1 MFLLYVF
8 EKWKYLLIGVSL
20 FLINPEFSQFS
31 PEFSKKTTEIVSDG
45 FHLFANDD
53 CISRTMVNC
62 LIIDDEKNARENLEN
77 LLSKYCPELTVAGK
91 AVSGMDGI
99 QMIKDLKP
107 DAIFLDVHMSDIDG
121 FTLLSR
127 LEEPK
132 PMVVFVTA
140 YEKYALRAIKASAI
154 DYILKPVS
162 IKELQGAAQKLEQL
176 YRLKNENPGF
186 EKGYNDAL
194 KLMIQSSHED
204 GPERI
209 ALPDHAGYR
218 FESMRDIVRLESDSN
233 YTTIFLKS
241 GEKVLVSK
249 PMKHFED
256 FLDEAIFIRIHNS
269 HIINIHF
276 LKSYLRDDGG
286 MAELSDG
293 TKLQIAKRRL
303 PLFLDTIKHRFI
315 KP

>member
-1 MFLLYVF
+1 
-8 EKWKYLLIGVSL
+8 
-20 FLINPEFSQFS
+20 
-31 PEFSKKTTEIVSDG
+31 
-45 FHLFANDD
+45 
-53 CISRTMVNC
+53 MVRC

-77 LLSKYCPELTVAGK
+77 LVGKYCPELDVCGM

-99 QMIKDLKP
+99 QRIKELNP

-140 YEKYALRAIKASAI
+140 YEKYALKAIKASAI
-154 DYILKPVS
+154 DYMLKPVS

-176 YRLKNENPGF
+176 FRLKNDNPGF
-186 EKGYNDAL
+186 DKGYNDAL
-194 KLMIQSSHED
+194 KLMIQSSHDEN
-204 GPERI
+204 PERI

-218 FESMRDIVRLESDSN
+218 FENMRDIVRLESDSN
-233 YTTIFLKS
+233 YTTIYLKS
-241 GEKVLVSK
+241 NEKVLVSK

-256 FLDEAIFIRIHNS
+256 FLDEKIFIRIHNS

-276 LKSYLRDDGG
+276 LKGYLRDDGG
-286 MAELSDG
+286 MAELFDG
-293 TKLQIAKRRL
+293 SKLSIAKRRL
-303 PLFLDTIKHRFI
+303 PLFLDTIKQRFI

>member
-1 MFLLYVF
+1 MVRCLL
-8 EKWKYLLIGVSL
+8 
-20 FLINPEFSQFS
+20 
-31 PEFSKKTTEIVSDG
+31 
-45 FHLFANDD
+45 
-53 CISRTMVNC
+53 
-62 LIIDDEKNARENLEN
+62 IDDEKNARENLEY
-77 LLSKYCPELTVAGK
+77 LIVRYCPELKVADT
-91 AVSGMDGI
+91 ASSGMSGI
-99 QMIKDLKP
+99 QKIRELQP
-107 DAIFLDVHMSDIDG
+107 DAIFLDVQMSDIDG

-154 DYILKPVS
+154 DYMLKPVS
-162 IKELQGAAQKLEQL
+162 IKELQHAAQKLQQL
-176 YRLKNENPGF
+176 FILKNNNPAF
-186 EKGYNDAL
+186 DRGYNDAL
-194 KLMIQSSHED
+194 RMMLQNSGED

-218 FESMRDIVRLESDSN
+218 FENMRDIVRLESDSN
-233 YTTIFLKS
+233 YTMIFLKS

-256 FLDEAIFIRIHNS
+256 FLDEEMFIRIHNS
-269 HIINIHF
+269 HIVNIHF
-276 LKSYLRDDGG
+276 LKSYLRDESA
-286 MAELSDG
+286 AELQDG

-303 PLFLDTIKHRFI
+303 PLFLDAVKHRFI

>member
-1 MFLLYVF
+1 
-8 EKWKYLLIGVSL
+8 
-20 FLINPEFSQFS
+20 
-31 PEFSKKTTEIVSDG
+31 
-45 FHLFANDD
+45 
-53 CISRTMVNC
+53 MVRC

-77 LLSKYCPELTVAGK
+77 LIVRYCPELSICGK
-91 AVSGMDGI
+91 ANSGMEGI
-99 QMIKDLKP
+99 QAVRELAP
-107 DAIFLDVHMSDIDG
+107 DAIFLDVHMNDIDG

-154 DYILKPVS
+154 DYMLKPVS
-162 IKELQGAAQKLEQL
+162 IRELQGAAQKLEHL
-176 YRLKNENPGF
+176 YLLKNENPGF
-186 EKGYNDAL
+186 EKGYSDAL
-194 KLMIQSSHED
+194 KLMIQSSHEE

-218 FESMRDIVRLESDSN
+218 FENMRDIVRLESDSN
-233 YTTIFLKS
+233 YTTIYLKTN
-241 GEKVLVSK
+241 EKVVVSK

-256 FLDEAIFIRIHNS
+256 FLDETIFIRIHNS

-276 LKSYLRDDGG
+276 LKSYIREDGG
-286 MAELSDG
+286 LAELLDG
-293 TKLQIAKRRL
+293 TRLQIAKRRL